1 MATFADQHW
10 VGAAMLQPR
19 FTYAQRISMH
29 AARRVRSRIAVRR
42 PANENERCPS
52 HALDVLL

>member
-19 FTYAQRISMH
+19 FTYAQRISTQRG
-29 AARRVRSRIAVRR
+29 AFVRGSRYDPGKRTL
-42 PANENERCPS
+42 PA
-52 HALDVLL
+52 HALL